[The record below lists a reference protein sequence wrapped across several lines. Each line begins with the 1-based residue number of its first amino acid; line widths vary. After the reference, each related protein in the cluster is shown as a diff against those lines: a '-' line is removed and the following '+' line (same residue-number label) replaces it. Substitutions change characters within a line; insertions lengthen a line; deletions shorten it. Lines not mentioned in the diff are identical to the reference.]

1 MAILYIE
8 TNFLMSIATGRDP
21 QASTLLMQT
30 PAYVQLT
37 IPSIC
42 YMESF
47 SALEDEVKRHN
58 YFKQQLKNQISE
70 ANRDLTSQHARSLF
84 FNLGQSKIDH
94 ENRLDDINLRL
105 RESIEELSQKAEMI
119 ALNAHIIQESLNA
132 TLISKDPTDNLI
144 LHCILSHARLH
155 PTETKAFLSGNI
167 KEFRQLPEV
176 QDALREAGI
185 TKYFSRTEDFIG
197 WLQSQS

>member
-30 PAYVQLT
+30 PASVQLT

-58 YFKQQLKNQISE
+58 YFKQQLDNQISE

-84 FNLGQSKIDH
+84 LNLDRARTDY
-94 ENRLDDINLRL
+94 ERRLDDIDLRL
-105 RESIEELSQKAEMI
+105 RESINQLSQKAEMI
-119 ALNAHIIQESLNA
+119 ALTANLIQESLNA
-132 TLISKDPTDNLI
+132 TIIVQDPTDNLI

-167 KEFRQLPEV
+167 KEFRQIPEV
-176 QDALREAGI
+176 QDALQQAGVE
-185 TKYFSRTEDFIG
+185 KYFSRTEDFLG